1 MPSTSDVAIRAH
13 GLGRRFELRDART
26 HSLKEAIVQ
35 RRLPR
40 TRELWALRDVDVE
53 IPRGET
59 FGIVGQNGSGKST
72 LLKLFA
78 GIFPPS
84 EGTLAIDGVV
94 GSLLEVGAG
103 FHPEF
108 SGVENVYLN
117 AAIYGIDRDYVEAH
131 LAEIIEFAELEEF
144 ATMPVKTYS
153 SGMYTRLGFSV
164 AMHMAPDILLLDEVL
179 AVGDEAFQQKCFGKI
194 WEFKRGGGTMVFV
207 SHDPHAVELLCDRA
221 ILLERGRVTAEGSAQ
236 DVLVAY
242 HRRLAAHVAA
252 QAPPA
257 AHGGE
262 RAVLDRVPAR
272 ARRRRQHPRPLPRGR
287 AARARARPAVRRRGS
302 RAAACRSR
310 SARRTACPRRPR
322 AGGLDLRP
330 GLQELVR
337 LHLVV
342 AAVARRHG
350 GHRRPASRTTTRR
363 RCSPRRTGALELTA
377 FSHEPHALGLVRLDA
392 AWELPAPAA
401 GAVADPLRPGA

>member
-1 MPSTSDVAIRAH
+1 LPSTSDVAIRAS

-26 HSLKEAIVQ
+26 RSLKEAIVQ
-35 RRLPR
+35 RHVPR
-40 TRELWALRDVDVE
+40 SRELWALRDVDVE
-53 IPRGET
+53 IAAGET

-117 AAIYGIDRDYVEAH
+117 AAIYGIERGYVDAH
-131 LAEIIEFAELEEF
+131 LGEIIEFAELEDF

-194 WEFKRGGGTMVFV
+194 WEFKRAGGTMVFV

-236 DVLVAY
+236 DVLVTY
-242 HRRLAAHVAA
+242 HRRLAAHIAA
-252 QAPPA
+252 QAPPSSA
-257 AHGGE
+257 TASGPCSI
-262 RAVLDRVPAR
+262 VSLR
-272 ARRRRQHPRPLPRGR
+272 ARDGAGNLRVRYLEGEPLALELVLNAPQGLEGGR
-287 AARARARPAVRRRGS
+287 VSIAF
-302 RAAACRSR
+302 
-310 SARRTACPRRPR
+310 RTPDGLILAGRETAGVDLR
-322 AGGLDLRP
+322 AGLH
-330 GLQELVR
+330 ELVR
-337 LHLVV
+337 LHLVSLPLREGTV
-342 AAVARRHG
+342 GVDVRVTNHD
-350 GHRRPASRTTTRR
+350 AS
-363 RCSPRRTGALELTA
+363 SVLAEEAGVLDLTA
-377 FSHEPHALGLVRLDA
+377 FSHEPHALGVVRLDA
-392 AWELPAPAA
+392 AWELPAPVPEALPDA
-401 GAVADPLRPGA
+401 LRPGA

>member
-1 MPSTSDVAIRAH
+1 LPSTSDVAIRAR

-26 HSLKEAIVQ
+26 RSLKEAIVQ
-35 RRLPR
+35 RRRPR

-53 IPRGET
+53 IARGET

-84 EGTLAIDGVV
+84 EGQLEIDGVV

-108 SGVENVYLN
+108 SGIENVYLN
-117 AAIYGIDRDYVEAH
+117 AAIYGINRDYVEEH

-144 ATMPVKTYS
+144 ASMPVKTYS

-164 AMHMAPDILLLDEVL
+164 AMHMEPDILLLDEVL
-179 AVGDEAFQQKCFGKI
+179 AVGDEAFQQKCYGKI
-194 WEFKRGGGTMVFV
+194 WEFKRAGGTMVFV

-257 AHGGE
+257 PSAATGPCSIV
-262 RAVLDRVPAR
+262 ALR
-272 ARRRRQHPRPLPRGR
+272 ARDGAGNLRVRYLEGEPLVLELVLTAPQGLEGARVSIAFRTPDGLVLAGR
-287 AARARARPAVRRRGS
+287 E
-302 RAAACRSR
+302 
-310 SARRTACPRRPR
+310 T
-322 AGGLDLRP
+322 GGVDLRA

-337 LHLVV
+337 LHLVSLPLREGTV
-342 AAVARRHG
+342 ALDVRVTSHD
-350 GHRRPASRTTTRR
+350 AS
-363 RCSPRRTGALELTA
+363 SVLAEETGVVDLTA
-377 FSHEPHALGLVRLDA
+377 FSHEPHALGVVRLDA
-392 AWELPAPAA
+392 AWELPAPLPDR
-401 GAVADPLRPGA
+401 VPDPLRPGA

>member
-13 GLGRRFELRDART
+13 GLGRRFELRDARAR
-26 HSLKEAIVQ
+26 SLKEAVVQ
-35 RRLPR
+35 RRMPR

-153 SGMYTRLGFSV
+153 SGMFTRLGFSV

-257 AHGGE
+257 SATASGPCSI
-262 RAVLDRVPAR
+262 VSLR
-272 ARRRRQHPRPLPRGR
+272 ARDGAGNIRVRYLEGEPLALELVLSAPQGLEGGR
-287 AARARARPAVRRRGS
+287 VSVAF
-302 RAAACRSR
+302 
-310 SARRTACPRRPR
+310 RTPDGLIL
-322 AGGLDLRP
+322 AGRETAGVDLRP

-337 LHLVV
+337 LHLVSLPLRDGTV
-342 AAVARRHG
+342 GIDVRVTNHDSSSVLAEE
-350 GHRRPASRTTTRR
+350 
-363 RCSPRRTGALELTA
+363 TGALELTA

-392 AWELPAPAA
+392 AWELPAPLPD
-401 GAVADPLRPGA
+401 AVGDPLRPGA

>member
-1 MPSTSDVAIRAH
+1 MPSTSDVAIRAR

-26 HSLKEAIVQ
+26 RSLKEAIVQ
-35 RRLPR
+35 RRRPR

-53 IPRGET
+53 IARGET

-78 GIFPPS
+78 GIFPSS
-84 EGTLAIDGVV
+84 EGQLEIDGVV

-108 SGVENVYLN
+108 SGIENVYLN
-117 AAIYGIDRDYVEAH
+117 AAIYGIDRDYVEEH

-144 ATMPVKTYS
+144 ASMPVKTYS

-164 AMHMAPDILLLDEVL
+164 AMHMEPDILLLDEVL
-179 AVGDEAFQQKCFGKI
+179 AVGDEAFQQKCYGKI
-194 WEFKRGGGTMVFV
+194 WEFKRAGGTMVFV

-236 DVLVAY
+236 DVLVAN
-242 HRRLAAHVAA
+242 HRRLAAHGAA

-257 AHGGE
+257 PSAASGPCSIV
-262 RAVLDRVPAR
+262 ALR
-272 ARRRRQHPRPLPRGR
+272 ARDGAGNLRVRYLEGEPLVLELVLTAPQGLEGARVAIAFRTPDGLVLAGR
-287 AARARARPAVRRRGS
+287 E
-302 RAAACRSR
+302 
-310 SARRTACPRRPR
+310 T
-322 AGGLDLRP
+322 GGVDLRA

-337 LHLVV
+337 LHLVSLPLREGTV
-342 AAVARRHG
+342 ALDVRVTSHD
-350 GHRRPASRTTTRR
+350 AS
-363 RCSPRRTGALELTA
+363 SVLAEETGVVDLTA
-377 FSHEPHALGLVRLDA
+377 FSHEPHALGVVRLDA
-392 AWELPAPAA
+392 AWELPAPLPDS
-401 GAVADPLRPGA
+401 VPDPLRPGA